1 MTQEIQVTITLQV
14 DADLSKDSIR
24 HIILNSLPDRSSFSV
39 TRFSVADIK
48 EESEI
53 YATEQTAKP

>member
-53 YATEQTAKP
+53 YQTEQTTKP

>member
-1 MTQEIQVTITLQV
+1 MTITLQV

-53 YATEQTAKP
+53 YQTEQTTKP